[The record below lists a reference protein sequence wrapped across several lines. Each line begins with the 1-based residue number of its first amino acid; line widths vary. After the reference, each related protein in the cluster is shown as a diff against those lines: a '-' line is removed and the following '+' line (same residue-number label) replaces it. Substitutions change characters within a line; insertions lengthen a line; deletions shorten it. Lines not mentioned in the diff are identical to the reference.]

1 MFFYVQGPNKH
12 ELMPL
17 ERIFDRHVVNKT
29 EAIKATKAID
39 PKQVHGVTQ
48 EQTAQKHPPS
58 FSAGDAYQ
66 AVDKLSEDGRVLFAY
81 QIMTAPVVSLTAAM
95 TVNQALKIFQSKRF
109 RHLPVISSTGKVAG
123 MVSDRD
129 VLQYMAGLHDHLQKT
144 SAPHKTSDKVEHL
157 MQSPVIT
164 AGMKTDI
171 RYIARLFVEQHIG
184 AVPVVSDG
192 ELKGMITR
200 SDILRAVMN
209 HYELELWI

>member
-12 ELMPL
+12 ELMPV
-17 ERIFDRHVVNKT
+17 ERIFDRRVVNKT
-29 EAIKATKAID
+29 EAVKASKTIH
-39 PKQVHGVTQ
+39 PRQIHGATQ
-48 EQTAQKHPPS
+48 EQTAQKYSPS
-58 FSAGDAYQ
+58 FSAGNAYQ
-66 AVDKLSEDGRVLFAY
+66 AIDKLPEDDRVLFAD
-81 QIMTAPVVSLTAAM
+81 QIMTTPVVSLTAAM
-95 TVNQALKIFQSKRF
+95 TLNQTLKIFQSKRF
-109 RHLPVISSTGKVAG
+109 RHLPVISSTGKVTG

-129 VLQYMAGLHDHLQKT
+129 VLQYMAGLHGHMQKT
-144 SAPHKTSDKVEHL
+144 SAMHKTSDKVEQL

-164 AGMKTDI
+164 AGLKTDI

-200 SDILRAVMN
+200 SDILRAVMS